1 MWKCNQQF
9 WNIQCNVFIKFDVLG
24 EIIYL
29 VALLMQGL
37 NAQAALAWTCQD
49 QMLDHK
55 KLMVVYCWNLQL
67 YHTYPENF
75 YYKVPFLISLV
86 RATQRISMANLSLDL
101 KDNPIHLFW
110 GAQGQARWIYFFI
123 LFLILSISVSVWYVC
138 TTKVTYLCKE
148 FLFFCLKKS
157 IWLQNANINSHNNA

>member
-9 WNIQCNVFIKFDVLG
+9 LNIQCNVFIKFDVLG
-24 EIIYL
+24 KMIYL

-37 NAQAALAWTCQD
+37 KGQAALAWTCQD

-55 KLMVVYCWNLQL
+55 KLMVVYCWNLQS
-67 YHTYPENF
+67 YHTYPEKF

-86 RATQRISMANLSLDL
+86 RATKRISMANLSLDL

-110 GAQGQARWIYFFI
+110 GAQGQVRWIYFFFFFFFDFI
-123 LFLILSISVSVWYVC
+123 NFSFGVVC
-138 TTKVTYLCKE
+138 VHY
-148 FLFFCLKKS
+148 KS
-157 IWLQNANINSHNNA
+157 NIFM